1 MIGGMSYEKP
11 FANLKVLDL
20 SQGYAGPY
28 CAGLLAQYG
37 AQITKVEP
45 PEGDWARGLGRIF
58 GDHTTISM
66 TANRGKKSIALNLKT
81 PGGLA
86 VVQELAENCDVFMEG
101 FRPGVCARFGLSYE
115 DVRKVNPGVIYLSVS
130 GYGQEGPYAGQ
141 ASTDTVAQ
149 AFSGLMSINRGNDD
163 IPHRFGHFIVDCVT
177 ALYAYQALSTALYAR
192 RDEVA
197 GRFIDCS
204 LMQAAAAVQTSKIA
218 DFYLEDGAPTANNAP
233 AGSYNTK
240 DGFIAVTLVKE
251 EQFKQLC
258 PALGI
263 GDLADDPRYAN
274 FASRAANM
282 DTLKPAIQNAL
293 MAHTAAAWSERF
305 KEAGILGHPVAD
317 YGDWMADPH
326 VIATKAFQ
334 MMSQPGMGPV
344 PLAQI
349 PGAALIDPDDPD
361 QQAPRLGE
369 HSRDI
374 LVAMGYDESKIAEL
388 AAQGAVHFSPD
399 AN

>member
-1 MIGGMSYEKP
+1 MSYEKP
-11 FANLKVLDL
+11 FAGLKVLDM

-37 AQITKVEP
+37 ADVTKVEP
-45 PEGDWARGLGRIF
+45 PEGDWSRGLGRTY
-58 GDHTTISM
+58 GDQTTISLA
-66 TANRGKKSIALNLKT
+66 ANRGKKSIALDLKT

-86 VVQELAENCDVFMEG
+86 VVQELAADCDVFMEG

-115 DVRKVNPGVIYLSVS
+115 DLRKVNPGVIYLSVS
-130 GYGQEGPYAGQ
+130 GYGQEGPYADQ

-177 ALYAYQALSTALYAR
+177 ALYAYQALSTAIYAR
-192 RDEVA
+192 RDEAA

-218 DFYLEDGAPTANNAP
+218 DFHLEDGNPTANNAP

-240 DGFIAVTLVKE
+240 DGFIAITLVKE
-251 EQFKQLC
+251 EQFKQMC
-258 PALGI
+258 PALGLAE
-263 GDLADDPRYAN
+263 LADDPRYDN
-274 FASRAANM
+274 FAHRAANM
-282 DTLKPAIQNAL
+282 DTLKPTIQNAL
-293 MAHTAAAWSERF
+293 MAHTAAEWGERF
-305 KEAGILGHPVAD
+305 QEAGVLAHPVAS

-326 VIATKAFQ
+326 VVANKAFQ

-344 PLAQI
+344 PLVQI
-349 PGAALIDPDDPD
+349 PGTAMIDPNDPD

-369 HSRDI
+369 HSRQI
-374 LVAMGYDESKIAEL
+374 LAAMGYEDEKIADL
-388 AAQGAVHFSPD
+388 AAQGAVHFGTDPE
-399 AN
+399 